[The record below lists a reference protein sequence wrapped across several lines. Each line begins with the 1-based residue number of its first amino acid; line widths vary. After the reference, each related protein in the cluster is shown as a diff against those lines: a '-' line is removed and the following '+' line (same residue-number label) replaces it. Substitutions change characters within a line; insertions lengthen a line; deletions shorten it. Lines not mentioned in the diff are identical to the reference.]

1 MNVFRYIV
9 ETNVAKQVQLLA
21 LVVTSVM
28 LGLAPI
34 HLFRF
39 ILDEVIPARR
49 TALLPTVG
57 AALLAAVVARIGVDY
72 WQTMTSER
80 IRQQVI
86 SRLRAE
92 LFAHLMR
99 VAPDFYTRYS
109 VGQITTRVQIDVGRF
124 GTSMAFIFV
133 QPIVEGTT
141 FVVYTI
147 YLLTM
152 NPLLT
157 LLAMA
162 ALPLVALVSPAVNRR
177 LARNSRQ
184 FTADVAAYG
193 ATLQEALSGSF
204 EVQVHGTYAYE
215 QQAIERRQRHISE
228 TWLRE
233 TRYNAWLTILSDL
246 SRGVG
251 PILVYTYGA
260 TLAIAGDMQPGE
272 IVAFAA
278 VLGGLYLSVDKLI
291 KYPSQLKSSK
301 DRFGEIFD
309 YFKVPKAFV
318 DGRTLSGAPAPP
330 ATGASAS
337 LARVGFGYEGR
348 EKAVKEVSV
357 EIAPGEHVAFV
368 GRSGCGKSTA
378 LNLLAG
384 RLRPQSGE
392 VRIDG
397 EPLDAR
403 SVAWTVETIG
413 YVGQFPF
420 LFSASVRDNLLYALR
435 RRSDGAPGEPATYLD
450 AGPFGQDRVS
460 NADEL
465 DPFLLDVCRDVGLG
479 EDLFEFGLQAHV
491 GGARAGALLAARAEL
506 GATLADD
513 DAVERFDPDG
523 YLEGAT
529 VAENLLFAPEPAT
542 GSSDARLSRLVEIS
556 RRPEVALA
564 GLLVEIGFE
573 SAARD
578 LDFLERVAADQP
590 HVLGE
595 LGVDASD
602 LAERAR
608 LVGLARGRVLDEP
621 SLGAET
627 FEALVRR
634 GLLARESDPTRR
646 ARLVSARGAVLVA
659 LGDDA
664 PEPYRPDVWHRGL
677 SVRENLLFGRTD
689 AKNVTATRRLNAA
702 IRDAVERA
710 GLLDA
715 VAAAGLDFDVGER
728 GSRLSGGQKQKVSI
742 ARVLMKSPRLLL
754 LDEATASLDQE
765 SARRVYDLI
774 ASRHRDRTVVAITH
788 QLAWL
793 DRFDRVVLFENGQ
806 VAEQGT
812 PDELHAGDG
821 AFRRLYEAAVAQ

>member
-39 ILDEVIPARR
+39 ILDEVIPGRR
-49 TALLPTVG
+49 TALLPVVG
-57 AALLAAVVARIGVDY
+57 TALLAAVVARIGVDY

-177 LARNSRQ
+177 LARNSKQ

-228 TWLRE
+228 TWLSE

-260 TLAIAGDMQPGE
+260 TLAIAGEMQPGE

-318 DGRTLSGAPAPP
+318 DGRMENDAPAR
-330 ATGASAS
+330 AASAS
-337 LARVGFGYEGR
+337 LARVSFGYEGR
-348 EKAVKEVSV
+348 EKAVKEVSI

-392 VRIDG
+392 VRLDG

-435 RRSDGAPGEPATYLD
+435 RCRDGSPGEPATYLD
-450 AGPFGQDRVS
+450 ARPLGRERVS
-460 NADEL
+460 SADEL
-465 DPFLLDVCRDVGLG
+465 DPFLLEVCRDVGLG

-491 GGARAGALLAARAEL
+491 DGARAGALLAARADL
-506 GATLADD
+506 GATLAGD

-529 VAENLLFAPEPAT
+529 VAENLVFAPEPAT
-542 GSSDARLSRLVEIS
+542 RSSDARLSRLVEIA

-564 GLLVEIGFE
+564 EPLAEIGYE

-590 HVLGE
+590 HMLGE
-595 LGVDASD
+595 LGVDAAD
-602 LAERAR
+602 LAERSR
-608 LVGLARGRVLDEP
+608 LVARGRAFDDE
-621 SLGAET
+621 ET

-646 ARLVSARGAVLVA
+646 ARLVAARGAVLAA

-664 PEPYRPDVWHRGL
+664 PEPYRPDLWHRGL

-742 ARVLMKSPRLLL
+742 ARVLLKSPRLLL

-765 SARRVYDLI
+765 SARRVYDLLV
-774 ASRHRDRTVVAITH
+774 SRHRDRTVVAITH